1 VNRVLSATSDFAV
14 SISECRRRT
23 REVLRRIRISR
34 LRHNRR
40 VRKCPSPGNGATP
53 RHLKQFHLFIVF
65 VLILLVLAGSAL
77 GFLINMFHVD

>member
-1 VNRVLSATSDFAV
+1 MNRVFSATSDLAV

-23 REVLRRIRISR
+23 REVLRRIRILR

-40 VRKCPSPGNGATP
+40 VRKCPSPGNGATA
-53 RHLKQFHLFIVF
+53 RHLRQSHLFIVF
-65 VLILLVLAGSAL
+65 VLILLVLVGSVL